1 MLRNAWALPGCPCPA
16 PSRLARALWDDPLV
30 NWIVWLGLAVLV
42 SAVAAVTGIKAKG
55 TRPVANSRLMGV
67 GRFILLLLILVFAYF
82 AFRARSGR

>member
-1 MLRNAWALPGCPCPA
+1 
-16 PSRLARALWDDPLV
+16 
-30 NWIVWLGLAVLV
+30 VWLGLAVLV

-67 GRFILLLLILVFAYF
+67 GRFILLLLIVVFAYF